1 MAQFLSQSWF
11 DIVNTLNEQASTLNL
26 PPALANLVMNA
37 TVEQDKPVLLHL
49 KDGKIHQG
57 HVKGATTSVI
67 IDNNTLSD
75 ILTTGDINIAIEA
88 FMMGKIR
95 IDGDMS
101 AVMSLQSTKP
111 SPEQKTLFKEILKI
125 TEF

>member
-57 HVKGATTSVI
+57 HAKGATASVI